1 MGIALAP
8 AIAGGRHTHQA
19 CVHTVLDV
27 TFEDAVFDQHVALAG
42 VAFIIDIERAAPVGQ
57 GAVVQHG
64 DTFGCHTLADA
75 ATEGAGALAVEIAFQ
90 PMTYSL
96 VQQNAG
102 PARAQYHGHLAG
114 WRRPGH
120 QVGQGGLHRFVDIAA
135 DAGVVKISQAEAAT
149 AAGRAHLASA
159 FLLGNHRHRQAHQ
172 RAHISGQRA
181 VGTGHQH
188 HVVLAGQTGHHLHHA
203 RVFAPRELLN
213 PPQQRHLGGA
223 VQAGN
228 GV

>member
-1 MGIALAP
+1 M
-8 AIAGGRHTHQA
+8 
-19 CVHTVLDV
+19 
-27 TFEDAVFDQHVALAG
+27 
-42 VAFIIDIERAAPVGQ
+42 
-57 GAVVQHG
+57 
-64 DTFGCHTLADA
+64 AD
-75 ATEGAGALAVEIAFQ
+75 G
-90 PMTYSL
+90 L
-96 VQQNAG
+96 VQQDAG
-102 PARAQYHGHLAG
+102 PARAEHHSHLAR

-213 PPQQRHLGGA
+213 PPQKRHLGGA

>member
-19 CVHTVLDV
+19 CVHTILDV

-57 GAVVQHG
+57 GAVVQYR
-64 DTFGCHTLADA
+64 DAFGRHALADA

-90 PMTYSL
+90 AVADGL
-96 VQQNAG
+96 VQQDAG
-102 PARAQYHGHLAG
+102 PARAEHHSHLAR
-114 WRRPGH
+114 WRWPGH
-120 QVGQGGLHRFVDIAA
+120 QVGQGRLHRFIDIAA
-135 DAGVVKISQAEAAT
+135 DAGIVKVSQAEAAT
-149 AAGRAHLASA
+149 ATGRAHLAPA

-213 PPQQRHLGGA
+213 PPQKRHLGGA
-223 VQAGN
+223 V
-228 GV
+228 